1 MHEEAGTF
9 TLLPG
14 ARGFH
19 GLFGARADPVRYRAV
34 RAVIGL
40 HMRRHLR
47 YFTTV
52 LSGPHALHG
61 LHHRMGCARIAFAAS
76 SHVHL
81 LLALC
86 FRHRRLWPRAPMH
99 EEAGTLTQLPGP
111 EATMVRLERALTRSD
126 TARCAL

>member
-47 YFTTV
+47 YFTSVFSVAFETQKFWHFSYLEV
-52 LSGPHALHG
+52 LKLTSPH
-61 LHHRMGCARIAFAAS
+61 
-76 SHVHL
+76 
-81 LLALC
+81 
-86 FRHRRLWPRAPMH
+86 
-99 EEAGTLTQLPGP
+99 T
-111 EATMVRLERALTRSD
+111 LERDREYGREVAQISPHIQADQSAHRAVSHRGSARSKR
-126 TARCAL
+126 AMVASGGG

>member
-14 ARGFH
+14 ARGCH

-47 YFTTV
+47 YFTSVFSVAFETQKFWHFSFLEV
-52 LSGPHALHG
+52 LKLTSPH
-61 LHHRMGCARIAFAAS
+61 
-76 SHVHL
+76 
-81 LLALC
+81 
-86 FRHRRLWPRAPMH
+86 
-99 EEAGTLTQLPGP
+99 T
-111 EATMVRLERALTRSD
+111 LERDREYGREVAQILPHIQADQRAHRAVSHRGRARSKR
-126 TARCAL
+126 AMVASGGGEGGEVR

>member
-47 YFTTV
+47 YFTSVFSVAFETQKFWHFSFLEV
-52 LSGPHALHG
+52 LKLTSPH
-61 LHHRMGCARIAFAAS
+61 
-76 SHVHL
+76 
-81 LLALC
+81 
-86 FRHRRLWPRAPMH
+86 
-99 EEAGTLTQLPGP
+99 T
-111 EATMVRLERALTRSD
+111 LERDREYGREVAQISPHIQADQSAHRAVSHRGSARSKR
-126 TARCAL
+126 AMVASGGG

>member
-47 YFTTV
+47 YFTPVFSVAFETQKFWHFSYSQAD
-52 LSGPHALHG
+52 LPTHP
-61 LHHRMGCARIAFAAS
+61 RTRPRI
-76 SHVHL
+76 
-81 LLALC
+81 
-86 FRHRRLWPRAPMH
+86 RA
-99 EEAGTLTQLPGP
+99 
-111 EATMVRLERALTRSD
+111 
-126 TARCAL
+126 

>member
-47 YFTTV
+47 YFTPVFSVAFETQKFWHFSYLQVLKLTSPHTV
-52 LSGPHALHG
+52 
-61 LHHRMGCARIAFAAS
+61 
-76 SHVHL
+76 
-81 LLALC
+81 
-86 FRHRRLWPRAPMH
+86 
-99 EEAGTLTQLPGP
+99 T
-111 EATMVRLERALTRSD
+111 LERDREYGREVAQISPHIQAHQSAHRAVSHRGSARSKW
-126 TARCAL
+126 AMVASGVG